1 MNENDS
7 LNSYLSAVCKNI
19 LYKKLRK
26 NKNVSKILSIEDY
39 QTILKDNFN
48 TEDIYEE
55 KEKID
60 AVKKILEEMDK
71 ESRNIFMLFY
81 YEQRK
86 IEEISI
92 ILGISKSN
100 VKTKLH
106 RIRKKIKNNLL
117 KGGYRYE

>member
-1 MNENDS
+1 MNENDN
-7 LNSYLSAVCKNI
+7 LNNYLAAVCKNI
-19 LYKKLRK
+19 LYNKLRK
-26 NKNVSKILSIEDY
+26 DKKLAKILSIEDF
-39 QTILKDNFN
+39 QAILKDNFN
-48 TEDIYEE
+48 TEDLYEE

-60 AVKKILEEMDK
+60 AVKKILEGMDEK
-71 ESRNIFMLFY
+71 SRNIFMLFY

-86 IEEISI
+86 VEEISI
-92 ILGISKSN
+92 ILGITKSN

>member
-1 MNENDS
+1 MNENDN
-7 LNSYLSAVCKNI
+7 LNNYLAAVCKNI
-19 LYKKLRK
+19 LYNKLRK
-26 NKNVSKILSIEDY
+26 DKKLAKILSIEDY
-39 QTILKDNFN
+39 QAILKDNFN
-48 TEDIYEE
+48 TEDLYEE

-60 AVKKILEEMDK
+60 AVKKILEGMDEK
-71 ESRNIFMLFY
+71 SRNIFMLFY

-86 IEEISI
+86 VEEISI
-92 ILGISKSN
+92 ILGITKSN

>member
-1 MNENDS
+1 MNENDN
-7 LNSYLSAVCKNI
+7 LNNYLAAVCKNI
-19 LYKKLRK
+19 LYNKLRK
-26 NKNVSKILSIEDY
+26 DKKLAKILSIEDY
-39 QTILKDNFN
+39 QAILKDNFN
-48 TEDIYEE
+48 TEDLYEE

-60 AVKKILEEMDK
+60 AVKKILEGMDEK
-71 ESRNIFMLFY
+71 SRNIFMLFY

-86 IEEISI
+86 VEEISI
-92 ILGISKSN
+92 ILGITKSK